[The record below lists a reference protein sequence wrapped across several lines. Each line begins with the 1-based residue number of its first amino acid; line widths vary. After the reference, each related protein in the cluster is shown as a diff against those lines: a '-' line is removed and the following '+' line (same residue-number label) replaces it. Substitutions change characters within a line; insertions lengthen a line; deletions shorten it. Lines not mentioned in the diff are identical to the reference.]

1 MRNFVHLHCHSEY
14 SLLEGALRVPKMV
27 DAAKALG
34 MDSVALTD
42 NGTMFGT
49 IEFYLKAK
57 ASGINPI
64 IGCDMYLTPDMSV
77 KERAKYRLILLC
89 KNFKGYQSLIKVV
102 TESHLNGFY
111 YKARVDLAC
120 LAKYSEGLIA
130 ISPGNRGPVAYHVS
144 SHQDEEATRWAESLK
159 GIYGDDFYLGI
170 QRLGLP
176 FEDTIID
183 GTYEISRKLE
193 CPVVATNDVYYPT
206 RDTAYLRN
214 VLSCIQTGKRLEEE
228 GRRFESEEQY
238 FKTPDEMATLFQ
250 DHPDAIA
257 NTVAIAKKCKV
268 EIETDQVRLPQFKCP
283 DNKTSEEYLE
293 HLVWTGV
300 QEKYGEVTDELKA
313 RVRFEMDVITKMHYS
328 NYFLII
334 FDFLDFCKRENIP
347 VGPGRGSA
355 AGSIVSYAL
364 NITRIDPLRYN
375 LLFERFLNPERI
387 SMPDVDIDFC
397 IKRRGEVIDYIV
409 KTYGSDCVS
418 QIITFGT
425 MQARAVVRDVGRVLN
440 IPLSIVDRIAKLI
453 PAAPGKYTSIAEALE
468 QVPDLK
474 KMYEEAEEYRQLLD
488 IGSALE
494 GQARHS
500 STHAAGVVISRDPL
514 DTVVPLTSNDGQIA
528 TQYEMTDIE
537 KIGLL
542 KMDILGLRNLTVMQ
556 DSVNLIT
563 KNHGITLDLDK
574 LPLDDSK
581 TYAMLC
587 DGKGVGVFQLEGR
600 GMRQLL
606 KDMQPQVFEDIIA
619 LLALYRPGPLGSGMV
634 SDFVSN
640 KSGKTQVR
648 YEIDVL
654 EPILKDTYGM
664 IVYQE
669 QVMQIAS
676 VIGGF
681 TLGQADMLRRAMGKK
696 KKEDMDKMREA
707 FLDGAKLKKFPSEKS
722 ERIFDLCYK
731 FAEYGFNKSH
741 SAAYA
746 MISYQTAYLKA
757 NYPAEYMASLL
768 SSVLGSS
775 DKTSLYIQEC
785 AAMGLRVLPPSVNE
799 SIEDFSIVPDPD
811 DSTKR
816 AIRFGLG
823 AVKNV
828 GEGAVESI
836 ILNRKTGPYLSLMD
850 LCSRVDLKQT
860 NKRVLE
866 SLIKSGAMD
875 DFGNRSQ
882 LLSVFERVLE
892 RGQVSAREQASGMMS
907 LFGGG
912 ESSTSFSV
920 QDLMSEDYVPFPSSD
935 LLKME
940 KDVLGLYISGHPLD
954 GFRDMMSALIH
965 SSATLTADDDGIV
978 VTLGGMLTQCRRI
991 ITRTKRE
998 MVTAVLEDLH
1008 GSIPLVLFQ
1017 NEGFDAHVLK
1027 FEDDNIVTVKGK
1039 VRVNN
1044 DEVSLML
1051 TDITVMDHGAYSKRL
1066 YVDIEHLEDKH
1077 LETLKIVAKRHKGPT
1092 PLMLSMGDTT
1102 VMTHKKYWVSEDPS
1116 CKAELEQ
1123 AFGAGRVWLS

>member
-1 MRNFVHLHCHSEY
+1 MTTFVHLHCHSEY
-14 SLLEGALRVPKMV
+14 SVLEGALRIPKMV
-27 DAAKALG
+27 DAAKTMG
-34 MDSVALTD
+34 MGSVALTD

-57 ASGINPI
+57 ASGVNPI
-64 IGCDMYLTPDMSV
+64 IGCDMYLTPDMGV

-89 KNFKGYQSLIKVV
+89 KNFRGYQSLIKLV
-102 TESHLNGFY
+102 TEANLKGFY
-111 YKARVDLAC
+111 YKPRIDLAC

-130 ISPGNRGPVAYHVS
+130 ISPGGRGPVAYHVS
-144 SHQDEEATRWAESLK
+144 SNQDEEARRWAESLK

-176 FEDTIID
+176 FEDTVIE
-183 GTYEISRKLE
+183 GTYAISRAIHS
-193 CPVVATNDVYYPT
+193 PVVATNDVYYQT

-214 VLSCIQTGKRLEEE
+214 VLACIQTGKRLDE
-228 GRRFESEEQY
+228 GRRFESEEQF
-238 FKTPDEMATLFQ
+238 FKSPEDMAELFH
-250 DHPDAIA
+250 DYPEALS
-257 NTVAIAKKCKV
+257 NTVVIAEKCKV
-268 EIETDQVRLPQFKCP
+268 EIETDQVKLPEFKCP
-283 DNKTSEEYLE
+283 DNKPSEVYLE
-293 HLVWTGV
+293 ELVWAGV
-300 QEKYGEVTDELKA
+300 KAKYGDITEDLKA
-313 RVRFEMDVITKMHYS
+313 RVSFEMNVITKMHYS

-334 FDFLDFCKRENIP
+334 FDFLDFCKKEGIP

-355 AGSIVSYAL
+355 AGSVVSYAL

-397 IKRRGEVIDYIV
+397 IKRRGEVIEYIV

-425 MQARAVVRDVGRVLN
+425 MQGRAVIRDVGRVLN

-453 PAAPGKYTSIAEALE
+453 PATPGKYTSIPEALE

-488 IGSALE
+488 IGTALE

-514 DTVVPLTSNDGQIA
+514 DTIVPLTANDGQIA

-556 DSVNLIT
+556 DSVTLIA
-563 KNHGITLDLDK
+563 KNHGVALDLDK
-574 LPLDDSK
+574 LPLDDAK

-587 DGKGVGVFQLEGR
+587 EGKGIGVFQLEGR
-600 GMRQLL
+600 GMRQLI

-634 SDFVSN
+634 NDFVSN
-640 KSGKTQVR
+640 KLGKTKVK

-681 TLGQADMLRRAMGKK
+681 SLGQADMLRRAMGKK

-707 FLDGAKLKKFPSEKS
+707 FLDGAKEKKFPSDKS

-757 NYPAEYMASLL
+757 NYPGEYMASLL

-775 DKTSLYIQEC
+775 DKTSLYINEC
-785 AAMGLRVLPPSVNE
+785 VSMGLRVLPPSVNE
-799 SIEDFSIVPDPD
+799 SIEDFSIVSDPENPA
-811 DSTKR
+811 KP

-828 GEGAVESI
+828 GEGAIESI
-836 ILNRKTGPYLSLMD
+836 IANRKTAPYQSLMD
-850 LCSRVDLKQT
+850 MCSRIDLKQT

-866 SLIKSGAMD
+866 SLIKCGAMD
-875 DFGNRSQ
+875 VFGSRSQ
-882 LLSVFERVLE
+882 LLSIFERVLE
-892 RGQVSAREQASGMMS
+892 RGQASAREQASGMMS
-907 LFGGG
+907 LFGSSDA
-912 ESSTSFSV
+912 SSTAFSV
-920 QDLMSEDYVPFPSSD
+920 QDLLMEDFVPFPSGD

-940 KDVLGLYISGHPLD
+940 KDMLGLYISGHPLD
-954 GFRDMMSALIH
+954 GFRDMMSALSH
-965 SSATLTADDDGIV
+965 SSLTLVAEDDGIM
-978 VTLGGMLTQCRRI
+978 VTLGGMLTQCRKI

-1008 GSIPLVLFQ
+1008 GSISLVMFQ
-1017 NEGFDAHVLK
+1017 NDGFDKQLAK

-1044 DEVSLML
+1044 DEVSLIV
-1051 TDITVMDHGAYSKRL
+1051 TDITVMDQGAYSKRL
-1066 YVDIEHLEDKH
+1066 YVDVEHLEPNQLD
-1077 LETLKIVAKRHKGPT
+1077 TLKLVVKRYKGPT
-1092 PLMLSMGDTT
+1092 PLMLSVGDVT
-1102 VMTHKKYWVSEDPS
+1102 VMAHKKYWVSEDPE
-1116 CKAELEQ
+1116 CRTELEQ
-1123 AFGAGRVWLS
+1123 VFGAGRVWLA